1 MSQPEVNP
9 PAPPVQ
15 PSPQDRMG
23 LSRQKLWVPIVLI
36 VGFLLGEAIS
46 YLSTQPQPAC
56 FGGFPGEG
64 GPCGGQFGFN
74 RFPRFT
80 DDPTI
85 QFHIILTTISIA
97 LLVALVV
104 VYVRMYMETKANFS
118 LGLVVV
124 LFALLVQA
132 LLSYPLVIGFIG
144 VVYLGPGLSSQ
155 FADVFTLC
163 AYIVFLYLSLE

>member
-9 PAPPVQ
+9 PTPAVQ
-15 PSPQDRMG
+15 PSPQGRMG
-23 LSRQKLWVPIVLI
+23 LSRQKVWVPIVVI

-46 YLSTQPQPAC
+46 YLITQPQPTC
-56 FGGFPGEG
+56 FGAFPGEG
-64 GPCGGQFGFN
+64 GPCGPFGFN
-74 RFPRFT
+74 RFPRFN

-104 VYVRMYMETKANFS
+104 VYVRMYIETKANFA

-132 LLSYPLVIGFIG
+132 LLSYPLLIGFIG

-155 FADVFTLC
+155 VADVFTVC